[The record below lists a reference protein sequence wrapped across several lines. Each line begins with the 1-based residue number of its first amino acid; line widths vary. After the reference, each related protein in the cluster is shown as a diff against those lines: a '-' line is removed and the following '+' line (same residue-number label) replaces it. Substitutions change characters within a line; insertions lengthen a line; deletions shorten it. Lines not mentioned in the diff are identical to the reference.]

1 MDKDG
6 FLEFIK
12 SADYIEA
19 GSEAHL
25 CMHEMSERA
34 RRITDKINNSYR
46 TRDEIADL
54 MNELTGGKVEE
65 GFTLFPPLYAD
76 CGYNLHVGKNVFV
89 NSGCCFQDHAGIYI
103 GEGTMIGH
111 QVVFA
116 TLNHDLDPKK
126 RQSMIPR
133 SIRVGK
139 NVWIGSH
146 ATILQGVN
154 IGDNAVIA
162 AGAVVTKDVEA
173 DSVVAGAPAKPV
185 KKLS

>member
-1 MDKDG
+1 
-6 FLEFIK
+6 
-12 SADYIEA
+12 
-19 GSEAHL
+19 
-25 CMHEMSERA
+25 
-34 RRITDKINNSYR
+34 
-46 TRDEIADL
+46 
-54 MNELTGGKVEE
+54 
-65 GFTLFPPLYAD
+65 
-76 CGYNLHVGKNVFV
+76 
-89 NSGCCFQDHAGIYI
+89 
-103 GEGTMIGH
+103 MIGH

-173 DSVVAGAPAKPV
+173 DSVVAGVPAKPV

>member
-12 SADYIEA
+12 SAGYIEA

-25 CMHEMSERA
+25 CMHDMSERA
-34 RRITDKINNSYR
+34 RRITCKINNDYR
-46 TRDEIADL
+46 TKAEIFAL
-54 MNELTGGKVEE
+54 MDELTGGKVEE
-65 GFTLFPPLYAD
+65 GFTLFPPIYAD
-76 CGYNLHVGKNVFV
+76 CGYNLHIGKNVFV

-103 GEGTMIGH
+103 GEGSMIGH

-116 TLNHDLDPKK
+116 TLNHDLDPAK

-133 SIRVGK
+133 PIRVGK

-146 ATILQGVN
+146 ATILQGVS

-162 AGAVVTKDVEA
+162 AGAVVTSDVEA
-173 DSVVAGAPAKPV
+173 NTAVAGVPARAI
-185 KKLS
+185 KKFR